1 MLFFENTL
9 EFATPLFGD
18 LQKFITCGL
27 ALYLYMKW
35 KRKSWIGYFGYLSYS
50 FYQIINSEIVMS

>member
-35 KRKSWIGYFGYLSYS
+35 KRKSWIGYFCDLNYG
-50 FYQIINSEIVMS
+50 FYQIIHSAISMS